1 MKCQIC
7 DNENLTK
14 FLDLGKHPPPLNFV
28 MPQNASEQKLFPLE
42 VFHCDSC
49 GLVQLGN
56 AVDPNLMFKEYT
68 YTSGVS
74 TAFKKHL
81 HEFAAYLVKRFDLK
95 ENDLVIDI
103 ASNDGTLLDGFKK
116 FGIKVLG
123 VEPSNTADIAIKNN
137 IPTINDFFN
146 EEVAN
151 RIEQDFGKAKIIT
164 ATNVFAHVD
173 KLDSFMKGIKKILHE
188 NGSFVSESQY
198 LYDIVTKLEYD
209 TIYHEHLRYYG
220 LKQLIFLFNKY
231 EMDVFDAERIE
242 AQGGSIRAFACFKNK
257 FKILPSIQKIVKNED
272 DIKISSLDTM
282 KEFARRIE
290 DNKNKLRSLLQQLKA
305 EGKTIVGI
313 GAPARS
319 STVLNYCQIGPDF
332 LDFVA
337 EKSQLKIGKLT
348 PGTHIK
354 VVDDDELSKVNPDY
368 ALLLSWHLKESI
380 IPKIRDG
387 GFKGKLIIPLPN
399 VEIL

>member
-28 MPQNASEQKLFPLE
+28 MLQNASEQKLFPLE
-42 VFHCDSC
+42 VFHCGSC

-103 ASNDGTLLDGFKK
+103 ASNDGTLLEGFKK

-164 ATNVFAHVD
+164 AADVFAHVD
-173 KLDSFMKGIKKILHE
+173 KLDSFMKGIKKILRE

-257 FKILPSIQKIVKNED
+257 FKILPSVQKIWN
-272 DIKISSLDTM
+272 
-282 KEFARRIE
+282 
-290 DNKNKLRSLLQQLKA
+290 
-305 EGKTIVGI
+305 
-313 GAPARS
+313 
-319 STVLNYCQIGPDF
+319 
-332 LDFVA
+332 
-337 EKSQLKIGKLT
+337 
-348 PGTHIK
+348 
-354 VVDDDELSKVNPDY
+354 
-368 ALLLSWHLKESI
+368 
-380 IPKIRDG
+380 
-387 GFKGKLIIPLPN
+387 
-399 VEIL
+399 

>member
-28 MPQNASEQKLFPLE
+28 MPQNASEQKLFPLV

-231 EMDVFDAERIE
+231 EMDVFDADTIE

-257 FKILPSIQKIVKNED
+257 FKILPSVQKIVKNED

-290 DNKNKLRSLLQQLKA
+290 DNKKKLRSLLHQLKA

-332 LDFVA
+332 LDFIA

-354 VVDDDELSKVNPDY
+354 VVDDDELSKTNPDY

-387 GFKGKLIIPLPN
+387 GFKGKFIIPLPN

>member
-1 MKCQIC
+1 
-7 DNENLTK
+7 
-14 FLDLGKHPPPLNFV
+14 
-28 MPQNASEQKLFPLE
+28 
-42 VFHCDSC
+42 
-49 GLVQLGN
+49 
-56 AVDPNLMFKEYT
+56 
-68 YTSGVS
+68 
-74 TAFKKHL
+74 
-81 HEFAAYLVKRFDLK
+81 
-95 ENDLVIDI
+95 
-103 ASNDGTLLDGFKK
+103 
-116 FGIKVLG
+116 
-123 VEPSNTADIAIKNN
+123 
-137 IPTINDFFN
+137 
-146 EEVAN
+146 
-151 RIEQDFGKAKIIT
+151 
-164 ATNVFAHVD
+164 
-173 KLDSFMKGIKKILHE
+173 
-188 NGSFVSESQY
+188 
-198 LYDIVTKLEYD
+198 
-209 TIYHEHLRYYG
+209 
-220 LKQLIFLFNKY
+220 
-231 EMDVFDAERIE
+231 MDVFDAERIE

-257 FKILPSIQKIVKNED
+257 FKILPSVQKIVKNED

-354 VVDDDELSKVNPDY
+354 VVDDDELSKANPDY

-387 GFKGKLIIPLPN
+387 GFKGKFIIPLPN